1 MGKLGKKKVAEEM
14 SRKKSE
20 AEAKQKNGDGA
31 VDSED
36 GIDSKDGSSDKNDAA
51 SLLSGSSSQ
60 KQRSNQQKRKSSV
73 MVASAEAAGGASD
86 AATKAKSKAK
96 SKSKSIEGDSDD
108 SDDLPLNGRKSSNS
122 NESTGGGPPAKK
134 PRKQAK
140 PKSTKSGTAPST
152 STAAAAKGKASNNS
166 KKKAAAQKI
175 AANSDNDYEDAVDD
189 ESLANSDDDSD
200 FKKHDLE
207 EEYEVEAIIGH
218 KKVRGASFFLVRW
231 KGYSSDADTWEPESE
246 LNCDDL
252 IAAFRKKATSSH
264 GGPLKGKGKSNDNGN
279 AKAKSKRVASL
290 KFEGAA
296 AAGKSAGGKKAAHGK
311 QSSSKKS
318 TDDPEKEW
326 VVERIIDFVDDDEAG
341 GLYRIRWKGFGAKD
355 DTWEPEMN
363 LSCEGLIGKFKRG
376 LVSQHNVDVKEL
388 RESPKKTKRLV
399 NECYPRT
406 NIANR
411 IERSSK
417 RAAAKNRVFYG
428 EE

>member
-20 AEAKQKNGDGA
+20 AVAKQKNGNGD
-31 VDSED
+31 VNSDD

-51 SLLSGSSSQ
+51 SSLSGSSSQ

-73 MVASAEAAGGASD
+73 MVASVEAAGGAPD
-86 AATKAKSKAK
+86 AATKAKSK
-96 SKSKSIEGDSDD
+96 SKSKSIDGDSDD

-152 STAAAAKGKASNNS
+152 STAAAAKGKASNS
-166 KKKAAAQKI
+166 KKKAAAQNI

-189 ESLANSDDDSD
+189 ESLAKSDDDSD
-200 FKKHDLE
+200 FKQHDLE
-207 EEYEVEAIIGH
+207 KEYEVEAIIGH

-231 KGYSSDADTWEPESE
+231 KGYSSDSDTWEPESE
-246 LNCDDL
+246 LNCDAL
-252 IAAFRKKATSSH
+252 IAEFRKKATSTQ
-264 GGPLKGKGKSNDNGN
+264 GGPLKGKGKGNDNGN
-279 AKAKSKRVASL
+279 VKVKTKKEASL
-290 KFEGAA
+290 KFERAA

-318 TDDPEKEW
+318 TDDPKKEW

-363 LSCEGLIGKFKRG
+363 LSCEGLIRKFKRG